1 MKKLFTK
8 QELLSRKGC
17 YSIERIN
24 KLFPTQEDISIK
36 EILSVESVNIK
47 DKRWFI
53 YNSCELTLEERKEL
67 GLILAWIVLPIYEEK
82 YPNDLRVRECLDAV
96 VQFNKGEINKE
107 KLLENRRNAADAA
120 AYAAYA
126 ADAAYAVAAAAAY
139 VAAAADAD
147 AAVADADAAVAA
159 AYVADAAAYVADAA
173 AADAVASAA
182 KTTTYSQR
190 ILNALLTFFE

>member
-147 AAVADADAAVAA
+147 AAAADADAYVAVAA

-173 AADAVASAA
+173 AA